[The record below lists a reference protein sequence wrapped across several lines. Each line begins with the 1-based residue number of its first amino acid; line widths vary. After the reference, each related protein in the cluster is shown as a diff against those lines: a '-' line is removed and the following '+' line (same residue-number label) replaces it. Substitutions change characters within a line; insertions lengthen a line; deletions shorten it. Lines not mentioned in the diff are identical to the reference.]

1 MSRARIIM
9 TTGDRYGSL
18 VIVSAAGLDDRKN
31 SVWECLCDCGKARIA
46 RGSELRRGITTSCGC
61 LKIKHQAQAITKHG
75 HSRDPLNAVWR
86 AMIARTSSPK
96 VDSYK
101 FYGARGI
108 SVCAEW
114 KSSFEAFRSWA
125 LENGYQLGLSI
136 DRIDNDGNYEPSNC
150 RWITAKEQASNRRV
164 RKDSRSRKDTEMKTF
179 KKVCAQGEIT
189 TDIVE
194 KIPDG
199 ATLRKVA
206 PIGGKLVISHSE
218 SGHHH
223 YIPACDAELL
233 ERTDSVP
240 AGMQIFYSIVKNPTA
255 LRQDAAAPHDE
266 ISLGADIIYRH
277 RISREFDPFA
287 EQARRV
293 AD

>member
-1 MSRARIIM
+1 MSRARISM
-9 TTGDRYGSL
+9 ATGDRYGSL

-31 SVWECLCDCGKARIA
+31 STWKCVCDCGQTRIA
-46 RGSELRRGITTSCGC
+46 RGSELRRGTTTSCGC
-61 LKIKHQAQAITKHG
+61 LKIKRHAQAVTKHG
-75 HSRDPLNAVWR
+75 YSRDPLNAVWR
-86 AMIARTSSPK
+86 AMIARTSSPN

-114 KSSFEAFRSWA
+114 ERDFEAFRSWA
-125 LENGYQLGLSI
+125 LTNGYQPGLSI

-150 RWITAKEQASNRRV
+150 RWTTAKEQASNRRI
-164 RKDSRSRKDTEMKTF
+164 RKDSKNRKDIEMKTF
-179 KKVCAQGEIT
+179 KKICAQGEIT
-189 TDIVE
+189 TDIVT

-199 ATLRKVA
+199 AILRQVA
-206 PIGGKLVISHSE
+206 PVDGKLVISHSE

-223 YIPACDAELL
+223 YIPAGDAELL
-233 ERTDSVP
+233 ERTDNVP
-240 AGMQIFYSIVKNPTA
+240 AGMQVFYSIVKNPTA
-255 LRQDAAAPHDE
+255 LRQDAAVPHDE